1 MSFRNLIIFP
11 KHLFNEWKTI
21 VENEQRLSALD
32 KKMKKIMNMRNISDD
47 KKWILY
53 KQQLTKA
60 LNIKNKPKQKHMKN
74 ERSKQIIRNEQR
86 IKQQQNVSTFV
97 PNPEEIFE
105 SDAMDVAEEEEED
118 NRFANI
124 KFIPDETL
132 EIALHEEAQRQLEAE
147 HQQDVVRRDE
157 SLGQPYRV
165 FEDRKTGSR
174 VDIVKKLYNESDS
187 DKETIIKPEIVKKS
201 RTKKI
206 YPQTYKYDTRL
217 QLRES
222 LKPKQFAEEQIL
234 RKIGTPSQFDWEGI
248 K

>member
-1 MSFRNLIIFP
+1 MNGKRSS
-11 KHLFNEWKTI
+11 
-21 VENEQRLSALD
+21 ENEQRLSALD

-105 SDAMDVAEEEEED
+105 SDAMDVAEEEEEEED

-174 VDIVKKLYNESDS
+174 VDIEVKPIVKKLYNESDS
-187 DKETIIKPEIVKKS
+187 DEETIIKPEIVKKS

-234 RKIGTPSQFDWEGI
+234 RKKIGTPSQFDWEGI